1 MKHRLMNL
9 ISSIIYF
16 LTLSGIAYVTDTNI
30 YALLIASAGLVL
42 TEVVRL
48 LMIYNKDKEK
58 F

>member
-16 LTLSGIAYVTDTNI
+16 LTLSGIAYVTGTNI

-42 TEVVRL
+42 TEVVRYIDDL
-48 LMIYNKDKEK
+48 
-58 F
+58 